1 LKISIRPTKPD
12 EIKTLCELDLQ
23 IFEND
28 AFDTPELWECLE
40 TFFILAD
47 KLIIGSIAMRHNT
60 GMADYYGYEYLP
72 ETGSI
77 YIVSIGLLPAW
88 QDRKIGKQGM
98 QWIIAYARKNNFT
111 RIVSNVRASNIR
123 SILLHQGAGFIIS
136 GLIPGYYEA
145 PKEDTVVLELKL
157 DSAR

>member
-1 LKISIRPTKPD
+1 MKISIRPTRPD
-12 EIKTLCELDLQ
+12 EVKILCELDVQ
-23 IFEND
+23 IFENN
-28 AFDTPELWECLE
+28 AFDAPELWENLE

-47 KLIIGSIAMRHNT
+47 KFIVGSIALRHNT
-60 GMADYYGYEYLP
+60 GMADHYDYEYLP

-123 SILLHQGAGFIIS
+123 SILLHQGAGFRIS
-136 GLIPGYYEA
+136 QLIPEYYEE

-157 DSAR
+157 DGAQ